1 MGAATKHEHEITL
14 GERRIDAYAAKLT
27 PKAFMAL
34 FAGVLIVAL
43 CWIGSDKWKERIEAS
58 YLVAFSFFL
67 SITLGA
73 LFFVVVQHLA
83 KAGWSVAVRRV
94 AEGLSLNV
102 GLCLLLFLPILGMAD
117 KLYPWT
123 QWGHGHGGHHAP
135 AHHDDGHGPGPEHDV
150 GPPGTHHDAPGG
162 QDLAHAPPGAA
173 DHVLS
178 QSTPSG
184 MAADAA
190 LIHPEPHDSKKWY
203 LSLPQFAVRFGV
215 YFVIWWVLA
224 NYFFA
229 KSVAQ
234 DATGD
239 IQLTNRMQWWSAP
252 AMIAYALATSLAG
265 FDLLMSMDPAWY
277 STMFGVYWFA
287 GCFVSAMA
295 TLILCLYGMQ
305 RQGLIKEVTP
315 EHYHDVGKFM
325 FAFVVFWAYV
335 AYSQFMLIWYGNIP
349 EEVTWFQRR
358 ITGGWLAV
366 SAWLIIGHFVIPFLC
381 LISRYPKRHPHLL
394 ALGSIWV
401 LFVHYVDLMWIVLPQ
416 PPDFLASLGRSER
429 LSPVP
434 LLDLGFCLA
443 LGGLFVWNT
452 ARKLKGVSLIPER
465 DPRLRDSLQ
474 HENY

>member
-1 MGAATKHEHEITL
+1 MGGPATMNQHEITL
-14 GERRIDAYAAKLT
+14 GERRIDAYAGKLT

-34 FAGVLIVAL
+34 FAGVLIVIL
-43 CWIGSDKWKERIEAS
+43 CAIGSQQWKERLEAS

-83 KAGWSVAVRRV
+83 KAGWSVVVRRV
-94 AEGLSLNV
+94 AEGISVNV
-102 GLCLLLFLPILGMAD
+102 GLCLILFLPILGMAD

-123 QWGHGHGGHHAP
+123 QWGHGDGHHA
-135 AHHDDGHGPGPEHDV
+135 AHHDGGHDV
-150 GPPGTHHDAPGG
+150 GAPGTEHDPPGG
-162 QDLAHAPPGAA
+162 QDVAHAPAGAP

-178 QSTPSG
+178 QSSPSG
-184 MAADAA
+184 MAVDAA
-190 LIHPEPHDSKKWY
+190 LLHPEPHDSKKWY
-203 LSLPQFAVRFGV
+203 LSLPQFALRFGV

-239 IQLTNRMQWWSAP
+239 VEITNRMQWWSAP
-252 AMIAYALATSLAG
+252 SMILFALTCALAG
-265 FDLLMSMDPAWY
+265 IDLLMTMDPAWY

-295 TLILCLYGMQ
+295 ALILALYALQ

-325 FAFVVFWAYV
+325 FAFIVFWAYV

-349 EEVTWFQRR
+349 EEVAWFQRR

-381 LISRYPKRHPHLL
+381 LISRYPKRRPGLL
-394 ALGSIWV
+394 AVGAIWV

-416 PPDFLASLGRSER
+416 PTDFLSSLQRSER

-434 LLDLGFCLA
+434 LLDLGFFLA

-452 ARKLKGVSLIPER
+452 ARRLKGVSLIPER